1 VLGDQTQPNRRPT
14 AFDGAGSGSGPVDR
28 ATSGPRHAAPRKS
41 LLTKLHVPAGK
52 AVALAAMPTAVLM
65 GMGLTPHLAQADE
78 QSGGSPF
85 KPGPCVTQSDAPG
98 ATATDGKKTDQK
110 DQKDQKD
117 PAGKGD
123 QDGKDGSATP
133 TAGPTKGSDSGGDTG
148 TAGDGDHGKA
158 DTPDPT
164 VSPSATAKKP
174 AGPDAK
180 TPAKPDSSPTPTPT
194 SSSNPLDPL
203 GLGNLLGGLLGVHKS
218 TPTPSATPTTKAPQ
232 PPATTAPPAAPD
244 PADSAAGKP
253 SSGSTGG
260 SKDPVGKT
268 VKGLTDGATDGAK
281 KTLKDLTDAAGTP
294 SPSASGTPDPK
305 ATTGTTGKTVKTD
318 GTEGYPCPVYDAKAL
333 ADAKAVTDIPLL
345 PDQPWTLKS
354 TRLALHGLGY
364 DGIVQV
370 TTEDGQVKDA
380 LKFTATGIDIDNLH
394 QIVTDNGGKTTTHV
408 MARAGSTSTFTNGT
422 VTMYTESL
430 SGNLLGVLP
439 ITFTPKSPPPLTLPE
454 LFFTDVTVIQAGQ
467 FGGDLHIPGMQVLP
481 GQPPS

>member
-14 AFDGAGSGSGPVDR
+14 AFDGAGSGSGSVDR

-85 KPGPCVTQSDAPG
+85 KPGPCVTQSDTPG
-98 ATATDGKKTDQK
+98 APATDGKTADQK
-110 DQKDQKD
+110 DQKGA
-117 PAGKGD
+117 AGKD
-123 QDGKDGSATP
+123 SDGKDGSATP
-133 TAGPTKGSDSGGDTG
+133 TTGPTTGSDSGGDTG

-164 VSPSATAKKP
+164 VSPSAPAKKP
-174 AGPDAK
+174 ASPDAK
-180 TPAKPDSSPTPTPT
+180 TPAKPDPSPTSTPT

-232 PPATTAPPAAPD
+232 PPAAPD
-244 PADSAAGKP
+244 PGKSSAGKP

-281 KTLKDLTDAAGTP
+281 KALKDLTDAAGTP

-305 ATTGTTGKTVKTD
+305 AATGTTGKTVKTD

-333 ADAKAVTDIPLL
+333 AAAKAVTDIPPL
-345 PDQPWTLKS
+345 PNQPWVLKS
-354 TRLALHGLGY
+354 SRLALHGLAY

-370 TTEDGQVKDA
+370 TTQDGQVKDA
-380 LKFTATGIDIDNLH
+380 LKFTASGIDIDNLH
-394 QIVTDNGGKTTTHV
+394 QIVTDDGGKTTTHV
-408 MARAGSTSTFTNGT
+408 VAGAGSTSTFTNGT

-430 SGNLLGVLP
+430 SGNLLGVAP